1 MMDRRTAR
9 DTAFSLIFES
19 EFQKELLPE
28 ELYAAER
35 EARGFEDDEY
45 VRNVFFGVMQHR
57 EEIDGKIEAHA
68 VGWKT
73 KRMSKVVLA
82 ALRLSVYEMM
92 HFEEAELPY
101 RVSINEAI
109 ELVKKYETGDAPKF
123 TNGILSAVATELGK
137 KEATGTNAD

>member
-9 DTAFSLIFES
+9 DTAFTLIFES

-28 ELYAAER
+28 EIYASER

-45 VRNVFFGVMQHR
+45 VRRVFFGTMTHK

-68 VGWKT
+68 VGWTT

-82 ALRLSVYEMM
+82 ILRLSVFEMM
-92 HFEEAELPY
+92 FFDEKELPY
-101 RVSINEAI
+101 KVSINEAI

-123 TNGILSAVATELGK
+123 TNGILSAVAEELGRT
-137 KEATGTNAD
+137 KEDRA

>member
-35 EARGFEDDEY
+35 DARGFEDDAY
-45 VRNVFFGVMQHR
+45 VRDVFFGVMAHKD
-57 EEIDGKIEAHA
+57 EIDGKIEAHA

-73 KRMSKVVLA
+73 KRMSRVVLA

-92 HFEEAELPY
+92 YLDESELPY

-123 TNGILSAVATELGK
+123 TNGILSAVAAELGK
-137 KEATGTNAD
+137 TDADQK